1 MPATALRP
9 SFTNILYRRLRAG
22 QSINLVGLR
31 GAGCSRALQDV
42 ADLVKAD
49 GGTPILVDL
58 NRYKRDYT
66 GFVEAVQEQLHL
78 TVGDQIGTV
87 KAIEEQQYPPVSLIL
102 REQQTQDQHIFLLFD
117 KFDAL
122 LDDPEQRLPKH
133 FYDDLNSL
141 NNKPNISLCCVT
153 EKPHLQ
159 YRVHYR
165 DEKGEITVTL
175 SWLDLQHFD
184 LPHLLEDEIQ
194 AALHRQLAG
203 LPGWSKEDEGHY
215 IRAIS
220 GHLHPLH
227 YIDLLKT
234 HLELHTDGLTPQ
246 QRTYQ
251 VERKY
256 AEVYNNRPK
265 AKTNWD
271 KILEQIVK
279 VSQAIKNLR
288 GK

>member
-1 MPATALRP
+1 MPSTPLRP
-9 SFTNILYRRLRAG
+9 LFTNVLYRRLKAG

-42 ADLVKAD
+42 AELIRNE

-58 NRYKRDYT
+58 NKYKYNYA
-66 GFVEAVQEQLHL
+66 GFVEEAQEQLL
-78 TVGDQIGTV
+78 LSAGNNRTAQ
-87 KAIEEQQYPPVSLIL
+87 KAIEGEYPPVSLIL
-102 REQQTQDQHIFLLFD
+102 REHQTEHQHIYLLFD
-117 KFDAL
+117 HFDAL
-122 LDDPEQRLPKH
+122 LDDPGQRLPKH

-184 LPHLLEDEIQ
+184 LPHLMEEEIQ
-194 AALHRQLAG
+194 AELHKQLTD
-203 LPGWSKEDEGHY
+203 LPGWSEQDEGHY
-215 IRAIS
+215 IKAIS

-234 HLELHTDGLTPQ
+234 NLELHTDGLTPK

-265 AKTNWD
+265 PKTNWD
-271 KILEQIVK
+271 KIREQLLDFTLM
-279 VSQAIKNLR
+279 IKNIR